1 MSVLAMA
8 AGYAAC
14 DSGGGSDGPLTVAGA
29 GPGTAGAGAVQ
40 TGGSGAPGMAGS
52 ANAGTAAL
60 PEGVPLTPAMGWVA
74 GDNAA
79 GIEGAV
85 FSFGDPTSKMG
96 LVDNVVGP
104 QACISGTAAKVDMAS
119 DACKNMM
126 FTPPAKDCYGEYWG
140 AAIGM
145 NLNQKIDMTL
155 VPPAG
160 GTPGAYDASLLDG
173 FFFIISGDV
182 VPAPSA
188 FRFKVEDGTNEF
200 CNPAAIKIK
209 TGPNTVK
216 FSDLVSEC
224 WTTKT
229 PPAPT
234 ADTVKN
240 HLIKIS
246 WQVVT
251 NASAT
256 VPFNFCV
263 SDVRALVKPGATL
276 PPVGTGSA
284 GGGGAGAPGAAG
296 GSAAGAPSGGAPSG
310 GAPSGGAPSGGA
322 AGASVGAGGAKAGG
336 GGTAG

>member
-1 MSVLAMA
+1 MSSAVKLVLGVSVLAMA

-160 GTPGAYDASLLDG
+160 GTPGAYDASLLKG
-173 FFFIISGDV
+173 FFFIVSGDV
-182 VPAPSA
+182 VPAPSSL
-188 FRFKVEDGTNEF
+188 RFKVDDGTNEF
-200 CNPAAIKIK
+200 CNVPTVKIK
-209 TGPNTVK
+209 VGTNTVL
-216 FSDLVSEC
+216 FTDLVKEC
-224 WTTKT
+224 YKSPVPTEPLATTIQT
-229 PPAPT
+229 GM
-234 ADTVKN
+234 V
-240 HLIKIS
+240 KIS

-251 NASAT
+251 NDKST

-263 SDVRALVKPGATL
+263 S
-276 PPVGTGSA
+276 
-284 GGGGAGAPGAAG
+284 
-296 GSAAGAPSGGAPSG
+296 
-310 GAPSGGAPSGGA
+310 
-322 AGASVGAGGAKAGG
+322 
-336 GGTAG
+336 